1 MMRIL
6 ALLIPLFAVLA
17 STSAVTKK
25 PQPAVRREWISLN
38 TTEKEEYIN
47 AVLCLYYKASKLPE
61 GQVPGA
67 INRRDNFT
75 AVHINQTFGIHLDA
89 VFLGWHRNFLNL
101 YETALREECGYKGRI
116 TLISELCS
124 PLTR

>member
-1 MMRIL
+1 MML
-6 ALLIPLFAVLA
+6 FLLLLIPLFIATA
-17 STSAVTKK
+17 SISAITTR
-25 PQPAVRREWISLN
+25 PQPAVRKEWISLN

-67 INRRDNFT
+67 INRRDDFT
-75 AVHINQTFGIHLDA
+75 AVHINQTFGVHLNA

-101 YETALREECGYKGRI
+101 YETALREECGYKG
-116 TLISELCS
+116 
-124 PLTR
+124 